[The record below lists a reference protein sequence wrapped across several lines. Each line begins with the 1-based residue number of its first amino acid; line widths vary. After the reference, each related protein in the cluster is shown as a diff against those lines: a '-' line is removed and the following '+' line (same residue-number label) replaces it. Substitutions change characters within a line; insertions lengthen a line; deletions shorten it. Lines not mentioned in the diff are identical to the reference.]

1 MARWRVRH
9 HEPESMGAGKIALL
23 AAGVFAGLAAGA
35 YVAHRLGGMSGI
47 SARVRKRWPTRA
59 EREAADAG
67 DDDEREEAGDGPHA
81 THDVAHAYAA
91 DHAATYDSDDD
102 PGYDAEF
109 DEDEDASEDDD
120 DAEFGDDDDVDD
132 DDLAAADS
140 DAGEDD
146 DGEADDGEDEFA
158 SADPELEDRV
168 LEAFVNDPVLTECP
182 VDIGAIR
189 QGTIELTGSVQT
201 QEEYEHATT
210 LARGVP
216 GVETVVNRLD
226 VLEDETVE
234 DDAAAHYSAD
244 DPRYAESGWEGDIVG
259 TGRRRQG
266 TSEDVDRH
274 QDPKV
279 PLEDRATSE
288 DAAIRDAAGDID
300 DIAERRRRR
309 GRTGSRSRAAGA
321 EAEPHQEPRQEPP
334 AT

>member
-23 AAGVFAGLAAGA
+23 AAGVLAGLAAGA
-35 YVAHRLGGMSGI
+35 YVAHRLGGVSGI
-47 SARVRKRWPTRA
+47 SARVRKRWPSRG
-59 EREAADAG
+59 EREAAETGDDGEHEVAG
-67 DDDEREEAGDGPHA
+67 DSPYA
-81 THDVAHAYAA
+81 THDVADAYAA
-91 DHAATYDSDDD
+91 DHAATFDSEYDEDV
-102 PGYDAEF
+102 DAEF
-109 DEDEDASEDDD
+109 DEDEDA
-120 DAEFGDDDDVDD
+120 GDDDDEDAEFDGDDEAED
-132 DDLAAADS
+132 DDLAAAD
-140 DAGEDD
+140 ADD
-146 DGEADDGEDEFA
+146 DGDGETDGEDEFA

-168 LEAFVNDPVLTECP
+168 LEAFVNDPVLAECP

-189 QGTIELTGSVQT
+189 PGTIELTGAVQT
-201 QEEYEHATT
+201 REEYEHATT

-234 DDAAAHYSAD
+234 GDAAAHYAAGDS
-244 DPRYAESGWEGDIVG
+244 RSTESGWDGDIVG

-266 TSEDVDRH
+266 TSDDVDRH

-279 PLEDRATSE
+279 PLAKRATSE
-288 DAAIRDAAGDID
+288 DAAVRDAAGDID

-309 GRTGSRSRAAGA
+309 GRTGSRSHASGA
-321 EAEPHQEPRQEPP
+321 EAEPQQDPP

>member
-1 MARWRVRH
+1 
-9 HEPESMGAGKIALL
+9 
-23 AAGVFAGLAAGA
+23 
-35 YVAHRLGGMSGI
+35 VAHRLGGVSGI
-47 SARVRKRWPTRA
+47 SARVRKRWPTRG
-59 EREAADAG
+59 ERDAAGTG
-67 DDDEREEAGDGPHA
+67 DEGDREEAGDGPHA
-81 THDVAHAYAA
+81 THDVADAYAA
-91 DHAATYDSDDD
+91 DHAATYDSDYDAD
-102 PGYDAEF
+102 YDAEF
-109 DEDEDASEDDD
+109 DEDEDAAEDVD
-120 DAEFGDDDDVDD
+120 DAEAGGDDEADD

-140 DAGEDD
+140 DADEDDEDD
-146 DGEADDGEDEFA
+146 DDDDDDDGEDEFA

-168 LEAFVNDPVLTECP
+168 LEAFVNDPVLAECP

-189 QGTIELTGSVQT
+189 DGTIELTGSVQT
-201 QEEYEHATT
+201 REEYEHATT

-226 VLEDETVE
+226 VLEEETVE
-234 DDAAAHYSAD
+234 DAAAAHYSAG

-266 TSEDVDRH
+266 TSDDVDRH

-288 DAAIRDAAGDID
+288 DAAVRDAAGDID

-321 EAEPHQEPRQEPP
+321 EAEPLEKPP

>member
-23 AAGVFAGLAAGA
+23 AAGVLAGLAAGA
-35 YVAHRLGGMSGI
+35 YVAHRLGGVSGI
-47 SARVRKRWPTRA
+47 SARVRKRWPTRGERDAA
-59 EREAADAG
+59 ETG
-67 DDDEREEAGDGPHA
+67 DDDDREVAGDGPHA
-81 THDVAHAYAA
+81 THDVADAYAA

-102 PGYDAEF
+102 ADYDAEF
-109 DEDEDASEDDD
+109 DEDEDEDAGEDDD
-120 DAEFGDDDDVDD
+120 DAEFGGDDDAED
-132 DDLAAADS
+132 DDLAAPDGDADR
-140 DAGEDD
+140 E
-146 DGEADDGEDEFA
+146 DDGEDEFA

-168 LEAFVNDPVLTECP
+168 LEAFVNDPVLAECP

-201 QEEYEHATT
+201 REEYEHATT
-210 LARGVP
+210 LAGGVP

-226 VLEDETVE
+226 VLEEETVE
-234 DDAAAHYSAD
+234 DDAATQYSAG
-244 DPRYAESGWEGDIVG
+244 DPRYTESGWEGDIVG

-266 TSEDVDRH
+266 TPDDVDRH

-279 PLEDRATSE
+279 PLETRATSE
-288 DAAIRDAAGDID
+288 DAAVRDAAGDID

-321 EAEPHQEPRQEPP
+321 EAEPHEEPHEEPP